1 MWKPRPR
8 KCGICPKVLVSEPRP
23 DPRSAE
29 GHPRYWPLGSR
40 VGEGKPTWTCP
51 RGPSCCWTNLD
62 GTTLN
67 LLNLVESIL
76 ALEKSWGI

>member
-1 MWKPRPR
+1 MGFVK
-8 KCGICPKVLVSEPRP
+8 GVSVR
-23 DPRSAE
+23 AQ
-29 GHPRYWPLGSR
+29 
-40 VGEGKPTWTCP
+40 VC
-51 RGPSCCWTNLD
+51 RGPPTLLASGLEGRGRGAHLDLPTRRFLLPKHGDWTDLD